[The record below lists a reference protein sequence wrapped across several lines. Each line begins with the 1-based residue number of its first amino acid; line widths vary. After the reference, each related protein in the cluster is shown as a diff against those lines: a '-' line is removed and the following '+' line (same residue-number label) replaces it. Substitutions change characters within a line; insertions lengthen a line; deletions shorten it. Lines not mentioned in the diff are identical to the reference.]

1 MKIADLSLAELSRRL
16 AVDGLR
22 IKTGPFVFSIHS
34 TLNALR
40 DGLVALYDEFP
51 VVDSNA
57 FADFHISVD
66 RAKGIRRWIRPQS
79 VFEFDG
85 ETPFKPLT
93 AGQGFALL
101 EWGMNWCIYNHA
113 HAFLIIHGAT
123 LERHGKALLMPAP
136 SGSGKSTLCGALMTQ
151 GWRLLSDE
159 LILINPN
166 NGLIY
171 PLGRPVSLKNHS
183 IEVLKKFAPSHHIT
197 APVFDTAKGTVAHMK
212 PSPESVM
219 RCDELTPPRWI
230 IFPQYSANAE
240 TRVIPIGKA
249 DLCMRLID
257 NSFNYNILRNEG
269 FLSMT
274 DMVSKTTGFT
284 ATYSDLHDVIHQ
296 INQLTDESQDA
307 G

>member
-1 MKIADLSLAELSRRL
+1 MKIADLSLTELTRRL

-22 IKTGPFVFSIHS
+22 IKTGPFVFSIRS
-34 TLNALR
+34 KLEAVR
-40 DGLVALYDEFP
+40 DGLVVLYDQFP
-51 VVDSNA
+51 TVESDT

-66 RAKGIRRWIRPQS
+66 RAKGVRRWIRPQS
-79 VFEFDG
+79 IFEFDG
-85 ETPFKPLT
+85 EIPFKPLT

-113 HAFLIIHGAT
+113 HAFLIIHGAV
-123 LERHGKALLMPAP
+123 LERNGKALLMPAP

-171 PLGRPVSLKNHS
+171 PLGRPISLKNNS
-183 IEVLKKFAPSHHIT
+183 IEVLKKFSPSHHIT
-197 APVFDTAKGTVAHMK
+197 APVYDTAKGTVAHMK
-212 PSPESVM
+212 PSPDSVM
-219 RCDELTPPRWI
+219 RCSELTPPRWV

-240 TRVIPIGKA
+240 TQILSIEKA

-257 NSFNYNILRNEG
+257 NAFNYNILRKKG
-269 FLSMT
+269 FLSMAH
-274 DMVSKTTGFT
+274 MVTQITGFS
-284 ATYSDLHDVIHQ
+284 ATYSNLQDVIHQ
-296 INQLTDESQDA
+296 INRLTDES
-307 G
+307 